1 MASITT
7 SAKSMVA
14 YTQSDAI
21 MWKLDPRAK
30 LLWVCVTIALCVM
43 FRSPI
48 PVAAVCLQ
56 TFVISQMWGF
66 PVFTQI
72 KQHKGVFIFLVVF
85 VGLLNLLFT
94 GYVGGETLV
103 SLNLGLFHIT
113 LTDKGA
119 VEGGLSWLV
128 GATIDFSFAR
138 TLCSRTLTVPSGV
151 TTSGS
156 LERSGRHATQPR
168 FTST

>member
-30 LLWVCVTIALCVM
+30 LLCVCVTISLCVM

-94 GYVGGETLV
+94 G
-103 SLNLGLFHIT
+103 
-113 LTDKGA
+113 
-119 VEGGLSWLV
+119 
-128 GATIDFSFAR
+128 
-138 TLCSRTLTVPSGV
+138 
-151 TTSGS
+151 
-156 LERSGRHATQPR
+156 
-168 FTST
+168 